1 MPLRRLR
8 SLGPA
13 VFTEGNLT
21 AMAHHTRRRRGKFT
35 DARRQHVIREK
46 QKLKVRWET
55 NREGMLKRSEGGG
68 KATAKVYAERRDTLV
83 GWLETMPLRM
93 TKQDLIRE
101 FELRMAGGRDVNPR
115 SLIEKMR
122 LYGKIRYDE
131 ETGLWNNLT
140 KA

>member
-21 AMAHHTRRRRGKFT
+21 TMSQPYRRRRGKFT
-35 DARRQHVIREK
+35 DARRQHIIREK
-46 QKLKVRWET
+46 EKLKARWDT

-68 KATAKVYAERRDTLV
+68 KATAKIYAERRETLV

-93 TKQDLIRE
+93 TKQDLVRE
-101 FELRMAGGRDVNPR
+101 FELRMVGGREVSPR

-131 ETGLWNNLT
+131 DAGLWINLT

>member
-21 AMAHHTRRRRGKFT
+21 AMSQPYRRRRGKFT
-35 DARRQHVIREK
+35 EARRQHVIKE
-46 QKLKVRWET
+46 KLKLKERWES
-55 NREGMLKRSEGGG
+55 NRDGMLKRSHGGG
-68 KATAKVYAERRDTLV
+68 RATAKLYENRRDHLV
-83 GWLETMPLRM
+83 AWLETMPLRM

-101 FELRMAGGRDVNPR
+101 FEARMAGGRQVKAR

-131 ETGLWNNLT
+131 GTGLWTNLT

>member
-21 AMAHHTRRRRGKFT
+21 AMSQPYRRRRGKFT
-35 DARRQHVIREK
+35 EARRQHIIKEK
-46 QKLKVRWET
+46 LRLKERWEN
-55 NREGMLKRSEGGG
+55 NREGMLKRSHGGG
-68 KATAKVYAERRDTLV
+68 RATAKLYANRRDYLV

-93 TKQDLIRE
+93 TKQDMVRE
-101 FELRMAGGRDVNPR
+101 FELRMAGGRQVKAR

-131 ETGLWNNLT
+131 DTGLWTNLT